1 VFEEEDR
8 WCPECHRV
16 GRRLGDHDCHEPL
29 TAVEARESIAAQGGV
44 LGHMDLRADR
54 ADVSRTF
61 DGALQR
67 LAETMDDT
75 AAALRVSKEAMRS
88 LERALAD
95 HVFKPGTDERRAV
108 GSYQGIPIIEDDRLP
123 PGEFFALSKREWEPV
138 QEFGSERPVDFI
150 RRESYHEAMRAIG
163 SPQSFTALRNLSA

>member
-1 VFEEEDR
+1 MSRRHDQIRAVFEEEDR

-29 TAVEARESIAAQGGV
+29 TAVE
-44 LGHMDLRADR
+44 
-54 ADVSRTF
+54 VSRTF